1 VRGIALRRLAY
12 SIPVLLVATFL
23 LFWMV
28 RTTFDPTARL
38 RQVRDPDV
46 IARETERLHL
56 DDPLVVQYGKWLGD
70 FVTGDWG
77 ESARTRE
84 PVSEMVPRALGNTF
98 QLLFWG
104 VLFAGVIAIA
114 VGVYS
119 AVKQYS
125 AGDYIA
131 TGLSYIGIS
140 MPPFWFGLIA
150 VEFLAIKPQTAFGLD
165 DPPLRFVGLHSS
177 GMSGFNFDYLQH
189 LILPVMTLTVQ
200 IVASWTRF
208 QRSSTLDVL
217 SSDFIRTARAKGV
230 PRRRVVFRHAVR
242 NSLIPLVSVMAVD
255 IGLLFGGL
263 IITETIFSI
272 PGMGRL
278 FFDSLLNGDVVALEA
293 WMLVVAIFIL
303 GFNLAA
309 DLLYGV
315 LDPRIR
321 VR

>member
-1 VRGIALRRLAY
+1 MRGIALRRLAY

-217 SSDFIRTARAKGV
+217 SSDYIRTARAKGV